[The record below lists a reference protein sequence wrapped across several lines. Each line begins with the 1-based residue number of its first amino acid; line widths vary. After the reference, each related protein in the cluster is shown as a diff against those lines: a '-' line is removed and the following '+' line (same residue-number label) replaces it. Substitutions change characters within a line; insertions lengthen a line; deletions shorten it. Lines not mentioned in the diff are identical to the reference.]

1 MKRNQFRG
9 FTLIELLVVIAI
21 IAILAAILFP
31 VFAQAREKARQT
43 SCLSNEKQ
51 LALGIIQYVQDYD
64 ETFPL
69 GLDQNWDGTWAS
81 FVQPYVKNYDVFRC
95 PDETST
101 KVLPGVQFPWG
112 IALSYA
118 SNGWVN
124 WNGNLNHDYGVMT
137 EAQSW
142 IDNGNVTKTMADV
155 PRPSESIMV
164 AEKHNGDVVT
174 WKPSYNGVISD
185 WGTGDIFLGFDDG
198 FCAPGQLPN
207 GKLATTL
214 PYPTG
219 PNGAV
224 SADHSTFANFAF
236 IDGHCKAMK
245 PSATRPNG
253 DTTPPSDSADM
264 WNTERN

>member
-1 MKRNQFRG
+1 MNLNNRRKNFG

-51 LALGIIQYVQDYD
+51 MALGIIQYVQDYD

-69 GLDQNWDGTWAS
+69 GLDEPWHGTWAT
-81 FVQPYVKNYDVFRC
+81 FTQPYIKSFDVFRC
-95 PDETST
+95 PDESDTT
-101 KVLPGVQFPWG
+101 VLVGWG
-112 IALSYA
+112 IGLSYA
-118 SNGWVN
+118 SNGYIA
-124 WNGNLNHDYGVMT
+124 WNGHANHHYGVMG

-142 IDNGNVTKTMADV
+142 IDNGLVAKTMADV
-155 PRPSESIMV
+155 RNPVGSIMLT
-164 AEKHNGDVVT
+164 EKHNGDVRT
-174 WKPSYNGVISD
+174 WKPNYNGVISS
-185 WGTGDIFLGFDDG
+185 WSTGDIFLGFDDG
-198 FCAPGQLPN
+198 WCAPGQIPD
-207 GKLATTL
+207 GTRATNL

-224 SADHSTFANFAF
+224 SAHHAGLANFSF
-236 IDGHCKAMK
+236 VDGHVKAMK
-245 PSATRPNG
+245 PSATNPDPNNH
-253 DTTPPSDSADM
+253 PELNM